1 MWKSRNHPRGRW
13 GSRRLEAVAL
23 VALLCA
29 CQAAPDAAIEHQPI
43 ASTAVPTA
51 AAATVAVPAKPK
63 PITEFPVLPLEEAVL
78 SAANEVFSKAALTL
92 PDATGEHRRA
102 LAIDP
107 LIDAA
112 TSAQLVA
119 THTMQDLIVRL
130 VSVRYPQLEVR
141 PFTQGTLAQLPLLLI
156 GTLTAIDGEGMPAT
170 TRDSYR
176 VWLTLIDMR
185 AGKIIAKAR
194 ARARSDTV
202 DAAPT
207 PNFRDSP
214 AWSDDPA
221 GKAYVETCHQGKV
234 GESPPAAFVNQLPT
248 ETLITNAVDAYDNGR
263 YQEALVAYREARD
276 LPGGAQLR
284 VYNGIYL
291 SNLRLGR
298 ESAAE
303 QAFGDVVDYGLQR
316 GHLAVKLLFKPGSTA
331 FWPDPTVSGSYPMWL
346 RQIAQRTAEE
356 ASCLEIRGHT
366 SRTGPE
372 PLNERLALLRAEQI
386 KRRLEFEQPTLTNR
400 TIASGV
406 GSRENLVGTG
416 TDDAVDALDRRVEFV
431 ALGC

>member
-1 MWKSRNHPRGRW
+1 
-13 GSRRLEAVAL
+13 
-23 VALLCA
+23 
-29 CQAAPDAAIEHQPI
+29 
-43 ASTAVPTA
+43 
-51 AAATVAVPAKPK
+51 
-63 PITEFPVLPLEEAVL
+63 VLPLEEAVL
-78 SAANEVFSKAALTL
+78 SAANEVFSKATVTL
-92 PDATGEHRRA
+92 PDGTGEHRRA

-119 THTMQDLIVRL
+119 TRTMQELIVRL

-141 PFTQGTLAQLPLLLI
+141 PFTQATLAELPLLLI
-156 GTLTAIDGEGMPAT
+156 GTLTAIDAEGLPAT
-170 TRDSYR
+170 TRHSYR

-194 ARARSDTV
+194 ARARLDTV

-234 GESPPAAFVNQLPT
+234 GEPPPAAFVDQLLT
-248 ETLITNAVDAYDNGR
+248 ETLITNAADAYDNGR
-263 YQEALVAYREARD
+263 YQEALAAYREALD

-316 GHLAVKLLFKPGSTA
+316 GRLAVKLLFKPGSTA
-331 FWPDPTVSGSYPMWL
+331 FWPDPTVSSSYPMWL
-346 RQIAQRTAEE
+346 RQIAQRTAGEP
-356 ASCLEIRGHT
+356 SCLEIRGHT

-372 PLNERLALLRAEQI
+372 PLNERLSLLRAEQI
-386 KRRLEFEQPTLTNR
+386 KRRLDFEQPSLTNR